1 MSKKAGSTWS
11 DEEKRDLKSM
21 WASGQ
26 SATKIAEV
34 LGRSRSA
41 VLGAVHRADL
51 WDTVRKAPETP
62 RVRVRPVTR
71 EPEEE
76 ASPIVRALPP
86 RRAMPDGLMSLV
98 DLKHGH
104 DCCFPVSGQGADTGY
119 CGAWTGGKVYCERHH
134 AVMFVD
140 RVNKARQA

>member
-1 MSKKAGSTWS
+1 MSEKAGSTWS

-41 VLGAVHRADL
+41 VLGAVHRAGL
-51 WDTVRKAPETP
+51 WDTGRKAPETP

-76 ASPIVRALPP
+76 ASPIVRALPHRP
-86 RRAMPDGLMSLV
+86 AVPDGLMSLV
-98 DLKHGH
+98 DLKHGRN
-104 DCCFPVSGQGADTGY
+104 CCFPVSGQGADTGY
-119 CGAWTGGKVYCERHH
+119 CGASTGGKVYCGRHH
-134 AVMFVD
+134 AVMFVA
-140 RVNKARQA
+140 RVNKATRA